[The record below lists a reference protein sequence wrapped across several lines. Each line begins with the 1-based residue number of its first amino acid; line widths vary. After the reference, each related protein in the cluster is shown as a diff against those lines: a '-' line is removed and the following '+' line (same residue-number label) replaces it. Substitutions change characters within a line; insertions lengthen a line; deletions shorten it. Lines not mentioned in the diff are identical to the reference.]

1 MTCFRQNKTLH
12 TSCAFYSPM
21 IDGAALP
28 QRSFPIIAADTPI
41 GEIFRFLSNQP
52 STLPNLG
59 VKQSK
64 P

>member
-1 MTCFRQNKTLH
+1 
-12 TSCAFYSPM
+12 M